1 MSEKRDI
8 RTLFKELGETSSLH
22 GIPKIVSSRQLI
34 VKALWCILLLGTMS
48 VFVIQLHGLFA
59 EFYSYPT
66 KTSVRLNFRP
76 LAFPAMTFCNMNPLK
91 LSHLSDF
98 ETLWE
103 IDNYQYIADN
113 KDDWGLSDSYLSQ
126 YLGEDVLEDH
136 NNTRDKYDAWK
147 TRFLTEF
154 RNLSAEN
161 RSNVGHQKEDFIH
174 SAVFSGHRMKLTSFK
189 KVLSH
194 VYGNCY
200 TLDEDKLIARGS
212 GHKNSLKIVFNI
224 ETEEYLEDYTS
235 AYGVRMVLHEKGTY
249 PLPEDE
255 GLTLSSR
262 FETHIG
268 LRMSR
273 VLRLGGK
280 YGDCTNGNE
289 FEEKYHIKYTVPVC
303 HSMCEIEN
311 LKSKCQCIPP
321 SSLSTVDKD
330 VSRLCDADD
339 DETCIENVIDDIHD
353 GNIQCDCYSRCNED
367 VFSTTYSSRVWPHKT
382 YLKKVLLQEACKR
395 NVNKTGW
402 NLFTDICYE
411 ISENIEVADEN
422 LDKIAS
428 NFLAVYIYFEDLN
441 YEIISE
447 EPLYNTLRFL
457 SDIGGAMGLYM
468 GASVLTYVEILQVA
482 LEVFLFFKQKWMRTT
497 PIEKFSS

>member
-1 MSEKRDI
+1 MSEKRDF
-8 RTLFKELGETSSLH
+8 RALFKELGETSSLH
-22 GIPKIVSSRQLI
+22 GIPKIASSRQIL
-34 VKALWCILLLGTMS
+34 VKVLWCILLLGTMS
-48 VFVIQLHGLFA
+48 AFTIQLHGLFK

-66 KTSVRLNFRP
+66 RTSVRLNFRP

-91 LSHLSDF
+91 YTHIFDYD
-98 ETLWE
+98 TLTK
-103 IDNYQYIADN
+103 IDLQQWVADYEGDTSWLNDYIN
-113 KDDWGLSDSYLSQ
+113 
-126 YLGEDVLEDH
+126 EDVLEEH
-136 NNTRDKYDAWK
+136 NSTRDKYDAWK
-147 TRFLTEF
+147 SRFLTEF

-161 RSNVGHQKEDFIH
+161 RSAVGHQKEDFIH

-249 PLPEDE
+249 PLPEGE

-262 FETHIG
+262 SETHIG

-273 VLRLGGK
+273 ILRLGGK
-280 YGDCTNGNE
+280 YGDCTSGDK

-311 LKSKCQCIPP
+311 LKSKCQCVPP
-321 SSLSTVDKD
+321 SALSFVDKD
-330 VSRLCDADD
+330 DLRLCDAGD
-339 DETCIENVIDDIHD
+339 DETCIENVIDDIHN
-353 GNIQCDCYSRCNED
+353 GNIQCGCYSRCNED

-382 YLKKVLLQEACKR
+382 YLKKVLLEETCKR

-402 NLFTDICYE
+402 NLFMYICSE
-411 ISENIEVADEN
+411 ISENNDVADEY
-422 LDKIAS
+422 LDQISS
-428 NFLAVYIYFEDLN
+428 NFLSVYIYFEDLN
-441 YEIISE
+441 YEIVSE

-468 GASVLTYVEILQVA
+468 GASVLTYVETLQIA
-482 LEVFLFFKQKWMRTT
+482 LEVFLLFKQKWMRTT
-497 PIEKFSS
+497 PIENFRSC